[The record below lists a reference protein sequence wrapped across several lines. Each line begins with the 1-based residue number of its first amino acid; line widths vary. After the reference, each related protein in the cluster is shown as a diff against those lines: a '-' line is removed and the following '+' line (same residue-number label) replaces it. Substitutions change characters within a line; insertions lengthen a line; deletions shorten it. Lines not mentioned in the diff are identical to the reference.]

1 MIITKMMTLNIFLGM
16 LKPGPLLVILLLIVI
31 TVAIVRLVKIANK
44 TVKGNSLNQLEKLHE
59 LKQKGII
66 TEEEFNKQKAE
77 LV

>member
-1 MIITKMMTLNIFLGM
+1 MMTLNIFLGM